1 MRMVKILSIFLARHL
16 SCKNRLLKW
25 HLLEVF
31 ESITNI
37 SIGIVSINYFHYI
50 KSDNRNLP
58 KNIREK
64 ENRMAVQ
71 SVPKATLGRLPLYI
85 QYLKELPDESGAT
98 ISATKIARAL
108 LLGEVQV
115 RKDLAL
121 ISGQGKPRI
130 GYERCKL
137 IQDIERHLGFEDLAG
152 AVLIGAGKLGR
163 ALLDY
168 NGFEEYGIKILA
180 GFDCNEKAFQVGKNS
195 TTVLSINDIEK
206 YCTEHNI
213 KIGIITVGQGSAQE
227 VCDRLI
233 GCGIKAIWNFAPC
246 SLVVPTDVILKQ
258 ENLALSL
265 AHLNSQIK
273 NN

>member
-1 MRMVKILSIFLARHL
+1 
-16 SCKNRLLKW
+16 
-25 HLLEVF
+25 
-31 ESITNI
+31 
-37 SIGIVSINYFHYI
+37 
-50 KSDNRNLP
+50 
-58 KNIREK
+58 
-64 ENRMAVQ
+64 MAVQ

-85 QYLKELPDESGAT
+85 QYLKELPDENGAT

-115 RKDLAL
+115 RKDLAM

-130 GYERCKL
+130 GYEKSKL
-137 IQDIERHLGFEDLAG
+137 IQDIERHLGFQDLAG

-206 YCTEHNI
+206 YCMDHNI

-227 VCDRLI
+227 VCDKLI
-233 GCGIKAIWNFAPC
+233 GCGVKAIWNFAPC
-246 SLVVPTDVILKQ
+246 SLVVPSDVILKQ

-265 AHLNSQIK
+265 AHLNSLIK
-273 NN
+273 K